1 MRAAAR
7 LKRRGNYATMAESF
21 KRKERTNEMSEK
33 TAGRFLALEGID
45 GSGKSTQVQL
55 LLGRLRERGVLCCG
69 TREPTDGPIGAMIRQ
84 IMTGR
89 LTADNRVI
97 AGLFAADR
105 LDHLLN
111 GRDGLLRQVED
122 GVTVVTDRYYFSSY
136 AYHSVD
142 VDMGWVIDG
151 NRLSA
156 ELLRPDATIF
166 LDVPVRLAMDR
177 IGRNRSHTELFEK
190 EDRLT
195 AVRAKYLE
203 AFARLEGV
211 ERVTVI
217 DADADVDTVAERVWA
232 AVSHLFPA
240 V

>member
-1 MRAAAR
+1 M
-7 LKRRGNYATMAESF
+7 
-21 KRKERTNEMSEK
+21 
-33 TAGRFLALEGID
+33 
-45 GSGKSTQVQL
+45 
-55 LLGRLRERGVLCCG
+55 
-69 TREPTDGPIGAMIRQ
+69 
-84 IMTGR
+84 
-89 LTADNRVI
+89 I

-177 IGRNRSHTELFEK
+177 IGQNRSHTELFEK